1 MQLSK
6 YNYAFIALLSCSM
19 SYAAIPIEN
28 VSLSQNTTASL
39 PTTATNNT
47 ASTTDNN
54 AAPVNI
60 NWQLMQKSE
69 KLEEEVRRLRGTI
82 EEHENTIQQLKKDLE
97 NHYADLDQRLQ
108 LLQQKVDEQQQTQQ
122 PTTPPVATPPTTNTA
137 NTPPTPTTSKTNST
151 NQVAPNNTAENTT
164 ETKKTELTEKEAY
177 TLALEAYKQGGAKKA
192 IAPMQDFIKHYP
204 KSIYTGNAHFWL
216 AEFNLA
222 VTPSNYTAAKK
233 NYEIVAKQYPESDKA
248 SRALYQ
254 LYSIAKE
261 VDHNSTLATTYKQLI
276 LTKYPKSKEA
286 GYFKTN

>member
-6 YNYAFIALLSCSM
+6 YNYAFIALFSCSI

-39 PTTATNNT
+39 PTIATNNPT
-47 ASTTDNN
+47 STTDNSV
-54 AAPVNI
+54 APVNI

-82 EEHENTIQQLKKDLE
+82 EEHENTIQQLKKDLD

-122 PTTPPVATPPTTNTA
+122 PTTPTNTA
-137 NTPPTPTTSKTNST
+137 NITPTPTASKASNT
-151 NQVAPNNTAENTT
+151 NQAAPNNTVENTT
-164 ETKKTELTEKEAY
+164 ETKKTDLTEKEAY

-216 AEFNLA
+216 AEFHLA
-222 VTPSNYTAAKK
+222 VTPSDYTAAKK
-233 NYEIVAKQYPESDKA
+233 NYEVVAKQYPESDKA

-254 LYSIAKE
+254 LYSIVKE

-286 GYFKTN
+286 SYFKTN